1 MKYGSIILEKKE
13 YVILKRLINLS
24 GNYKED
30 SRKNSVLRLQKELE
44 TAIISEEN
52 EIPNDVIRFNS
63 FVTIETN
70 DGWSNTFQLV
80 SPTESNFADKKISVL
95 TPMGSAV
102 IGYAENDEIQWEFPG
117 GVKTLKVV
125 EVKQNNITKQYQL

>member
-125 EVKQNNITKQYQL
+125 EVKQNNISKQYQL